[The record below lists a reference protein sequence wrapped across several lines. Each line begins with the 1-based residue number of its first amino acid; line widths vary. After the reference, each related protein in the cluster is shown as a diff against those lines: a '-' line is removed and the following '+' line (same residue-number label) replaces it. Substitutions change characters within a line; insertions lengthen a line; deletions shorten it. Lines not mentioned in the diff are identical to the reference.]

1 VAAPILF
8 DNWLELVNKVF
19 SFQFVNCQDKIK
31 WKWTGNGK
39 FSTKSVY
46 EHISSSGSSG
56 GFKHIWKA
64 KLAYKINIFTWLLEN
79 KVVLIKDNMVR
90 EKMARGSKLFLLFSN

>member
-1 VAAPILF
+1 
-8 DNWLELVNKVF
+8 VNKVF

-46 EHISSSGSSG
+46 E
-56 GFKHIWKA
+56 HIWKA